1 VKYRVTVQ
9 GKTFDFDL
17 TDGPEGTLVNG
28 KPAALVPRAGALSV
42 LVRDG
47 GSLAV
52 SVEPGLQESQLVQ
65 LPGGRV
71 LECSVEDERA
81 RLAKRSNEGGQ
92 QGKKGP
98 RTVRS
103 VMPGIII
110 KVSVEPG
117 APVAVKDALLVVEA
131 MKMQNEIK
139 AELAGTVTKVHVKQ
153 GQSVAAN
160 APLVEIAPGE

>member
-1 VKYRVTVQ
+1 MKYRVTVHD
-9 GKTFDFDL
+9 KTFDFEL

-28 KPAALVPRAGALSV
+28 KPATLVPRTGALSV

-52 SVEPGLQESQLVQ
+52 SVEPGLEESQLVQ
-65 LPGGRV
+65 LPGGPV
-71 LECSVEDERA
+71 LECAVEDERT
-81 RLAKRSNEGGQ
+81 RLAKRSSEAAH

-98 RTVRS
+98 RTIRS

-117 APVAVKDALLVVEA
+117 KHVAVKDALVVVEA

-160 APLVEIAPGE
+160 APLVEIAPPE